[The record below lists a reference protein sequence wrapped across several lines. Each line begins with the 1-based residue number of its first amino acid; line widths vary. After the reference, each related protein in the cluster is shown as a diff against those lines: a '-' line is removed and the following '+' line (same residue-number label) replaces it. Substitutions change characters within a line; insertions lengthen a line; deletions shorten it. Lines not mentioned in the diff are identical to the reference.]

1 MSAGKIQRLLS
12 ADGLAGLFFLALGLF
27 FLFHSFGYGMGTL
40 RDIGPGF
47 FPALAGG
54 TLAVLGAAV
63 TARGL
68 VAPVSAG
75 TIAWRPLIGVPA
87 PVVLFAVS
95 LKTLGL
101 ALAAFLLVGVS
112 LALTRQAPLRQA
124 FPVSLVLAAF
134 AVGVFGYALQIP
146 LKLWPW

>member
-1 MSAGKIQRLLS
+1 MQAGETRGILS
-12 ADGLAGLFFLALGLF
+12 ADGLAGLFFLTLGLF
-27 FLFHSFGYGMGTL
+27 FLFHSFGYGMGSL

-54 TLAVLGAAV
+54 ILAVLGAAV
-63 TARGL
+63 IARGF

-75 TIAWRPLIGVPA
+75 TIAWRPLIGALA

-124 FPVSLVLAAF
+124 FAASLVLAAF
-134 AVGVFGYALQIP
+134 AVGTFGYALQIP